1 MKKILALLMAIMLV
15 LSLAACGGNTEETT
29 ASADDTTVAE
39 ETTAAEETTEASAL
53 EKEIAEGDE
62 GVGPVKLSNSYL
74 SFEIPEGFGYY
85 IDDVNQE
92 AGEDQFQVIVELRNA
107 DGNRI
112 GELLINNRGS
122 LESADEYANVTI
134 DEYKDSETVTVSDV
148 DSATFGIFDVRHF
161 TLDRG
166 FMVDNRYFGYYQIP
180 DENVEFSEL
189 REVLK
194 EAINKLPPRE
204 KELVEA
210 KFFKDKKLRE
220 ISDEYGISQS
230 RVSRIIQSG
239 LNKMKKELQSIKFE
253 AF

>member
-1 MKKILALLMAIMLV
+1 MKKILALLMAIMIV
-15 LSLAACGGNTEETT
+15 LSLSACGGNTEETT
-29 ASADDTTVAE
+29 APADDTTVAE
-39 ETTAAEETTEASAL
+39 ETTEAAAA
-53 EKEIAEGDE
+53 EKEIVEGDE

-85 IDDVNQE
+85 IDDANQE

-107 DGNRI
+107 DGNNI

-122 LESADEYANVTI
+122 LESADEYANTTI

-180 DENVEFSEL
+180 DETVEYRNVRFELELLGYYYKDVEFPKAEC
-189 REVLK
+189 
-194 EAINKLPPRE
+194 EAIMN
-204 KELVEA
+204 
-210 KFFKDKKLRE
+210 
-220 ISDEYGISQS
+220 
-230 RVSRIIQSG
+230 
-239 LNKMKKELQSIKFE
+239 SIVIK
-253 AF
+253 

>member
-1 MKKILALLMAIMLV
+1 MKKILALLMAIMIV

-29 ASADDTTVAE
+29 APADDTTVAE
-39 ETTAAEETTEASAL
+39 ETTEAAAA
-53 EKEIAEGDE
+53 EKEIVEGDE

-85 IDDVNQE
+85 IDDANQE
-92 AGEDQFQVIVELRNA
+92 AGEDQFQVIVQLKNA
-107 DGNRI
+107 DDNNI

-134 DEYKDSETVTVSDV
+134 DEFKDVESVTVSDV

-180 DENVEFSEL
+180 DETVEYRNVRFELELLGYYYKDVEFPKAEC
-189 REVLK
+189 
-194 EAINKLPPRE
+194 EAIMN
-204 KELVEA
+204 
-210 KFFKDKKLRE
+210 
-220 ISDEYGISQS
+220 
-230 RVSRIIQSG
+230 
-239 LNKMKKELQSIKFE
+239 SIVIK
-253 AF
+253 

>member
-1 MKKILALLMAIMLV
+1 MAIMLV
-15 LSLAACGGNTEETT
+15 FSLAACGGNEEETTSSVDETTAAAEETT
-29 ASADDTTVAE
+29 A
-39 ETTAAEETTEASAL
+39 AAEETTEAAL
-53 EKEIAEGDE
+53 SEVAIVEKAE

-85 IDDVNQE
+85 IDDANQE

-107 DGNRI
+107 DGNNI

-122 LESADEYANVTI
+122 LESADEYANTTI

-180 DENVEFSEL
+180 DETVEYRNVRFELELLGYYYKDVEFPKAEC
-189 REVLK
+189 
-194 EAINKLPPRE
+194 EAIMN
-204 KELVEA
+204 
-210 KFFKDKKLRE
+210 
-220 ISDEYGISQS
+220 
-230 RVSRIIQSG
+230 
-239 LNKMKKELQSIKFE
+239 SIVIK
-253 AF
+253 